1 MIWPISLQI
10 TLSRGGDNDAPI
22 TSINTLSGDL
32 LLKIFYH
39 SQPVLLDEDGA
50 DDDDTLEAREW
61 DSERWW
67 YKLAHVCQKWRDL
80 VLASAP
86 HMGLSI
92 VCSYGTLVADILAHS
107 PSLPLI
113 IDYGNEHREVTLG
126 DELGI
131 LCALRNHLQVRR
143 IRLCMPA
150 SSLQRLVAAIE
161 GEFPILEYL
170 YIKPLTDDNSGLS
183 IPESFKA
190 PQLRH
195 FRLRNITYSPA
206 TFRSLSTNS
215 PVQSA
220 EQIGEF
226 ERGNSPQSW
235 KWVPLFLYLRA
246 C

>member
-1 MIWPISLQI
+1 MQI
-10 TLSRGGDNDAPI
+10 TLSTRGNDAPI
-22 TSINTLSGDL
+22 TTINTLSGDL

-39 SQPVLLDEDGA
+39 SRPVLLDEDSA
-50 DDDDTLEAREW
+50 DDDDTLEARKW

-67 YKLAHVCQKWRDL
+67 YKLAHVCRKWRDL

-113 IDYGNEHREVTLG
+113 IDYGDEHREVTLG

-161 GEFPILEYL
+161 GEFPMLEYL

-190 PQLRH
+190 PHLRH
-195 FRLRNITYSPA
+195 FRLRNITHSPA

-215 PVQSA
+215 PVQLA
-220 EQIGEF
+220 KPIGES

-235 KWVPLFLYLRA
+235 KWVPLFLYLPA